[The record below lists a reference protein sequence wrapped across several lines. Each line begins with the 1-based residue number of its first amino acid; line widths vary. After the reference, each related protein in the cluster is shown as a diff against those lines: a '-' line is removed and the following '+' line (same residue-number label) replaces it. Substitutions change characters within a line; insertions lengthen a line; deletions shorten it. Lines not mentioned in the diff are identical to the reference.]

1 MCTTQPPTHHE
12 QQQQQ
17 QAPRDACVNAGAL
30 AAAVPAA
37 DVGSTCSRIKTGLVS
52 AGNGMA
58 PAAAGGGDACGA
70 DAAAVGQPAGAG
82 GVPSAARQLFGSL
95 LPFGSGTANI
105 SQQDRPQSGSK
116 AGANHTSSS
125 VYACGAVTT
134 LSGASTPTAAV
145 AAGAGSILYSPRN
158 LGGAGPGSAAAAG
171 TNGLLVSTGAGSS
184 HHSSHHHHRSSLT
197 STPTAAAAAAASA
210 SSGVGGT
217 PSSGPLR
224 PGQHHRTSSGT
235 SDAASRTPAPAWP
248 SSPPA
253 TGKCSYARTWRC
265 MVALIE
271 QRRGVRAVSCR

>member
-1 MCTTQPPTHHE
+1 M
-12 QQQQQ
+12 
-17 QAPRDACVNAGAL
+17 
-30 AAAVPAA
+30 
-37 DVGSTCSRIKTGLVS
+37 
-52 AGNGMA
+52 
-58 PAAAGGGDACGA
+58 
-70 DAAAVGQPAGAG
+70 
-82 GVPSAARQLFGSL
+82 PSAARQLFGSL
-95 LPFGSGTANI
+95 LPFGSGTANV

-125 VYACGAVTT
+125 LYACGAVTT

-171 TNGLLVSTGAGSS
+171 TNGLLVSTGAGGASSS
-184 HHSSHHHHRSSLT
+184 HHSSHHHQRSSLT
-197 STPTAAAAAAASA
+197 STPTAAAAAA
-210 SSGVGGT
+210 SSGIGGT

-235 SDAASRTPAPAWP
+235 SDAASRTPAPPWP

-265 MVALIE
+265 MVAVIE
-271 QRRGVRAVSCR
+271 QL